1 MTERVALTG
10 ATGFLGS
17 NLLPALEKS
26 NYPIK
31 ALTRRSR
38 AQTGNAGE
46 PGGQPLSL
54 SPLEGPPHP
63 GADSGSVSWI
73 NGDLDNLPA
82 LDELVE
88 GCTSVIHCA
97 GATRGNSPD
106 DFLEVNL
113 RGTEN
118 LLNAARKITPA
129 PRFLLISSVAARY
142 PGYSWYSRSK
152 AMAEELL
159 MNDDYAALTRTIYRP
174 TAIYGP
180 GDREMRP
187 LFRLMRRGLL
197 AGAGTT
203 GARISLIH
211 ITDLVNAILMWLQ
224 AKDAQGLFELDD
236 GTSGG
241 YRWEDI
247 AAAGEAA
254 WKRRIIRIRVPA
266 PLLRCAAHA
275 NLLLA
280 RVLRYPAI
288 LTPGK
293 VNEITHDNWVCD
305 NTPLT
310 ASLGWK
316 PEIILRDGINTAI

>member
-17 NLLPALEKS
+17 NLLTSLE
-26 NYPIK
+26 NPGCRIK
-31 ALTRRSR
+31 ALTRRAMPDS
-38 AQTGNAGE
+38 GPD
-46 PGGQPLSL
+46 PGGTT
-54 SPLEGPPHP
+54 
-63 GADSGSVSWI
+63 WI
-73 NGDLDNLPA
+73 NGDLDNRPA

-88 GCTSVIHCA
+88 GCSSIIHCA
-97 GATRGNSPD
+97 GTTRGNSLE
-106 DFLEVNL
+106 DFLQVNL

-118 LLNAARKITPA
+118 LLNAARNITPA

-142 PGYSWYSRSK
+142 PDYSWYSRSK

-159 MNDDYAALTRTIYRP
+159 MSDDYAALPRAIYRP
-174 TAIYGP
+174 TAVYGP
-180 GDREMRP
+180 GDKEMRP

-197 AGAGTT
+197 LESGTP

-211 ITDLVNAILMWLQ
+211 VSDLVNAILTWLQ
-224 AKDAQGLFELDD
+224 AGEAQGLFELDD
-236 GTSGG
+236 GTAGG

-254 WKRRIIRIRVPA
+254 WKRRIIHVRVPA
-266 PLLRCAAHA
+266 TLLNCAARA

-280 RVLRYPAI
+280 RILGYPAI

-293 VNEITHDNWVCD
+293 VNEITHENWVCD

-316 PEIILRDGINTAI
+316 PETSLRDGIDTAI

>member
-10 ATGFLGS
+10 ATGFLGN
-17 NLLPALEKS
+17 NLLAALEKTECRI
-26 NYPIK
+26 N
-31 ALTRRSR
+31 ALTRR
-38 AQTGNAGE
+38 
-46 PGGQPLSL
+46 PGP
-54 SPLEGPPHP
+54 
-63 GADSGSVSWI
+63 DSGPDSGRTTWI
-73 NGDLDNLPA
+73 NGDLNNRPA

-88 GCTSVIHCA
+88 GCTSIIHCA
-97 GATRGNSPD
+97 GATRGNSLE

-159 MNDDYAALTRTIYRP
+159 MTDDHAALSRTIYRP
-174 TAIYGP
+174 TAVYGP
-180 GDREMRP
+180 GDKEMRP
-187 LFRLMRRGLL
+187 LFRLMRRGIL
-197 AGAGTT
+197 AGAGTP

-211 ITDLVNAILMWLQ
+211 VADLVNAIRMWLQ
-224 AKDAQGLFELDD
+224 ATEAQGLFELDD

-247 AAAGEAA
+247 ATAGEAA
-254 WKRRIIRIRVPA
+254 WNRRIIRIRVPA
-266 PLLRCAAHA
+266 PLLKSAAHV
-275 NLLLA
+275 NLLFA
-280 RVLRYPAI
+280 RILRYPAI

-293 VNEITHDNWVCD
+293 VNEITHENWVCD

-310 ASLGWK
+310 ATLGWK
-316 PEIILRDGINTAI
+316 PEITLREGIDTAI

>member
-17 NLLPALEKS
+17 NLLTALEE
-26 NYPIK
+26 PDCRIK
-31 ALTRRSR
+31 ALTRRPR
-38 AQTGNAGE
+38 
-46 PGGQPLSL
+46 P
-54 SPLEGPPHP
+54 
-63 GADSGSVSWI
+63 DSGKITWI
-73 NGDLDNLPA
+73 NGDLNNGPA
-82 LDELVE
+82 LDKLVE
-88 GCTSVIHCA
+88 GCTTIIHSA
-97 GATRGNSPD
+97 GATRGNSLE

-113 RGTEN
+113 RGTKN
-118 LLNAARKITPA
+118 LLNAARKLTPA

-142 PGYSWYSRSK
+142 PGYSWYTRSK
-152 AMAEELL
+152 SMAEELL
-159 MNDDYAALTRTIYRP
+159 MTDDYSTLSRTIFRP

-180 GDREMRP
+180 GDKEMRP
-187 LFRLMRRGLL
+187 MFRLMQRGFL
-197 AGAGTT
+197 AGAGTP

-211 ITDLVNAILMWLQ
+211 VADLVNAIRMWLQ
-224 AKDAQGLFELDD
+224 AKETQGLFELDD

-241 YRWEDI
+241 YRWADI

-254 WKRRIIRIRVPA
+254 WKRRIIQVTVPV
-266 PLLRCAAHA
+266 PLLKCAAHA

-280 RVLRYPAI
+280 RLLHYPAI

-293 VNEITHDNWVCD
+293 VNEITHENWVCD

-316 PEIILRDGINTAI
+316 PEITLRDGINTAI